1 VHAAP
6 FERVLT
12 FDGCFNLRDLGG
24 YASADG
30 RWTRP
35 QRLYRG
41 DGPHALTPNDVERL
55 GSLGLVTIIDL
66 RTPDEVTR
74 GCYSAVLPDV
84 VEYHLPMVDVL
95 PDADEI
101 SGWMDPAVVALRY
114 REMLEHGA
122 QSIAEVLAMLSDPS
136 AYPAMFHC
144 SAGKDR
150 TGIVAAVLLGL
161 LNVPVDTIVADYTLS
176 GSSMHRL
183 VDHYRRSYPDATEQ
197 LSRLA
202 PAIVTAHPRAIGGFV
217 ESLRCDYG
225 SFDGYAAALGVG
237 SAARYLREAM
247 LT

>member
-1 VHAAP
+1 
-6 FERVLT
+6 
-12 FDGCFNLRDLGG
+12 
-24 YASADG
+24 
-30 RWTRP
+30 
-35 QRLYRG
+35 
-41 DGPHALTPNDVERL
+41 
-55 GSLGLVTIIDL
+55 
-66 RTPDEVTR
+66 
-74 GCYSAVLPDV
+74 
-84 VEYHLPMVDVL
+84 MVDVL

-122 QSIAEVLAMLSDPS
+122 QSVAEVLAILSDPS

-161 LNVPVDTIVADYTLS
+161 LNVPVDTIVADYALS

-197 LSRLA
+197 LSRLT
-202 PAIVTAHPRAIGGFV
+202 PAIVAAHPRAIGGFV
-217 ESLRCDYG
+217 EILRRDYD

-237 SAARYLREAM
+237 RAARYLRQAM